1 MDHASLVRTLDF
13 DDDARRRFIVRRYA
27 YDPVRRERRPI
38 VVAVVDSNSEFKKL
52 IWRLTAELQARR
64 AAGADVDPREHISGH
79 IMQPGHL
86 ARAAN
91 GHLVRRAVEHGV
103 FPQRLQAVELPSN
116 MGVFRFVQ
124 PP

>member
-52 IWRLTAELQARR
+52 IWRLTAELQARE
-64 AAGADVDPREHISGH
+64 VVP
-79 IMQPGHL
+79 
-86 ARAAN
+86 
-91 GHLVRRAVEHGV
+91 V
-103 FPQRLQAVELPSN
+103 FVELEVAVPRLMPAS
-116 MGVFRFVQ
+116 R
-124 PP
+124 